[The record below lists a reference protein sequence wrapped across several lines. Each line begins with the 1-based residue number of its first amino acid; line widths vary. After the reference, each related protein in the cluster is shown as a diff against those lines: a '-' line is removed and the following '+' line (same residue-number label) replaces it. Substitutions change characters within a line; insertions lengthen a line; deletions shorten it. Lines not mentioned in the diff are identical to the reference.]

1 MQRYL
6 DYNATC
12 PPVPAAIEAVARV
25 AAEAPGNPSSLHW
38 AGRAARRT
46 IDDARDALADYVGAE
61 PGSIV
66 FTSGCTEADNI
77 AIHSALSYC
86 QPGRI
91 VTTAIEHPA
100 VLQPL
105 ERFVEERAES
115 DGWQL
120 VRVRPDKSG
129 LVAAEKM
136 IEAITPDTRLVC
148 MMMCNNETGA
158 VLPVQPVAEHCREQ
172 GVPMLIDAAQALG
185 KLPLNFNSLGA
196 DFLTLSAHK
205 IGGPKGVGA
214 LVVRR
219 GVRISELTPG
229 GGQERGR
236 RSGTENVPG
245 IAGFAAALGEIDF
258 AAYRSLRDEFE
269 RLLTEAIPDA
279 RIAAGEVER
288 MPNTSLVLLPGMDG
302 ETLLMQLDLAGF
314 AVASGSA
321 CSSGKREPS
330 HVLLAMGISEALA
343 RSSIRVSFGPE
354 SSGEDVEA
362 LVQELVRVHK
372 RLRGMAGLAA

>member
-6 DYNATC
+6 DFNATC
-12 PPVPAAIEAVARV
+12 PPVGAAIEAVSRV

-46 IDDARDALADYVGAE
+46 IDDARDTLAEHLGAE
-61 PGSIV
+61 SGSIV

-77 AIHSALSYC
+77 AIHSALSFC

-100 VLQPL
+100 ILQPL
-105 ERFVEERAES
+105 ERYAGAADE
-115 DGWQL
+115 GWQL
-120 VRVRPDKSG
+120 VRIRPDRDG

-158 VLPVQPVAEHCREQ
+158 VQPVRAVAEHCRGL
-172 GVPMLIDAAQALG
+172 GVPMLVDAAQALG
-185 KLPLNFNSLGA
+185 KMPLHFNRLDV

-214 LVVRR
+214 LLVRR
-219 GVRISELTPG
+219 SVRIGELTPG

-258 AAYRSLRDEFE
+258 STFAPLRDEFE
-269 RLLTEAIPDA
+269 RLLMAAIPEA
-279 RIAAGEVER
+279 VIVAADIGR
-288 MPNTSLVLLPGMDG
+288 TPNTSLVLLPGMDG

-330 HVLLAMGISEALA
+330 HVLLAMGISEPLA
-343 RSSIRVSFGPE
+343 RSSIRVSFGPGN
-354 SSGEDVEA
+354 SIDDARA
-362 LVQELVRVHK
+362 LVEELVRVRK
-372 RLRGMAGLAA
+372 RLKGMAGLTV